1 MQVLTLFLPVSVRN
15 DTDGNFLRCFR
26 MYGKADRRMD
36 LFDGLVI
43 ETGLSHVVKNHLHF
57 SLLPIMPT
65 YLVCFFNVSPR
76 TSASY

>member
-1 MQVLTLFLPVSVRN
+1 
-15 DTDGNFLRCFR
+15 